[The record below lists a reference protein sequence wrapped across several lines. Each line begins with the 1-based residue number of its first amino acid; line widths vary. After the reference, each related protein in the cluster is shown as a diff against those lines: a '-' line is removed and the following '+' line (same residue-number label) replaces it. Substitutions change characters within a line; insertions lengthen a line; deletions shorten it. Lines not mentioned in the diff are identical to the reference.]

1 MGDNAQPD
9 IYPYD
14 YAQYPTWR
22 IWVVTSS
29 DVDPLFQKALE
40 AFSVRS
46 QARSR
51 FDEWVAQR
59 APSEVVTMSVYKL
72 PKTAKA
78 MAALINDITQ
88 RKKPTSFPGKLLW
101 QSPGGQ

>member
-1 MGDNAQPD
+1 
-9 IYPYD
+9 
-14 YAQYPTWR
+14 
-22 IWVVTSS
+22 
-29 DVDPLFQKALE
+29 
-40 AFSVRS
+40 
-46 QARSR
+46 
-51 FDEWVAQR
+51 
-59 APSEVVTMSVYKL
+59 MSVYKL